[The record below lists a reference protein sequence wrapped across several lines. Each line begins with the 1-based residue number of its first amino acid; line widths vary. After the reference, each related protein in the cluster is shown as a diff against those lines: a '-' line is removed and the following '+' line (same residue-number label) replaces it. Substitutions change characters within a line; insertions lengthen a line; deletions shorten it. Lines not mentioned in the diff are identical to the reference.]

1 MDNDDVI
8 SCLNDLIETCK
19 DGEYGFRTLAEHAK
33 ADNLRQVFQARAA
46 DCQRGASE
54 LQAVVARLGGKAET
68 RSSAAG
74 TAHRGWIDVKSALGG
89 GDLSLLEECERGED
103 VALKSYR
110 EAMKE
115 PLPADIAELV
125 RKQHDG
131 AKRNHDQIRNM
142 RDAEK
147 AKAKA

>member
-1 MDNDDVI
+1 MDNDEVI

-33 ADNLRQVFQARAA
+33 TDSLRQVFQARAG

-54 LQAVVARLGGKAET
+54 LQACVARLGGKAET
-68 RSSAAG
+68 RSSVAG

-89 GDLSLLEECERGED
+89 GDLSLLNECERGED

-110 EAMKE
+110 KAIQE

-125 RKQHDG
+125 RKQYEG
-131 AKRNHDQIRNM
+131 AKRNHDQIRTL

-147 AKAKA
+147 AKG